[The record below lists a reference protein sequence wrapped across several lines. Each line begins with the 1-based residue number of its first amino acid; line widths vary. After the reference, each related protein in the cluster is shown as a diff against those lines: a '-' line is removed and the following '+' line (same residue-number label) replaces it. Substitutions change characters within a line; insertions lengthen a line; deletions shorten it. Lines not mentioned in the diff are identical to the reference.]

1 MSKVLIIAEAGVN
14 HNGDIDI
21 AKKLV
26 DVAAESG
33 ADIVKFQ
40 TAKAENVV
48 SRFAK
53 KAEYQIENTG
63 NGAESQ
69 LEMIQKLVLDDSAWS
84 ILIDYCKQ
92 KNIKFLSTPFDLE
105 SVDLLHNLGL
115 KIFKIPSGEITNL
128 PYLRKIGKYNKQ
140 VILSTGMA
148 NLGEI
153 ESAIAV
159 LVDSGTKRENITLL
173 QCNTEYPT
181 PFADVNLKAMKSLKK
196 AFRLPV
202 GYSDHTPGIAIPLA
216 AVGMGAK
223 VIEKHFTLDKNME
236 GPDHK
241 ASLEPCELKAMV
253 QGIREIEL
261 ALGDGIKQTS
271 ASEAKNKPIARKSI
285 VANCAI
291 KKVEIL
297 SESNLYTKR
306 PAGGISPMEWDKVI
320 GTKAVR
326 DFEPDEMI
334 EL

>member
-14 HNGDIDI
+14 HNGNIDI

-40 TAKAENVV
+40 TFKSENCV
-48 SRFAK
+48 SKNAQ
-53 KAEYQIENTG
+53 KAEYQLQTTNTQ
-63 NGAESQ
+63 ESQ
-69 LEMIQKLVLDDSAWS
+69 LDMIKKLELDLETHN
-84 ILIDYCKQ
+84 ILISYCKQ
-92 KNIKFLSTPFDLE
+92 KNIEFLSTPFDME

-261 ALGDGIKQTS
+261 ALGDGVKRTS
-271 ASEAKNKPIARKSI
+271 ESEAKNKPIARKSI

-291 KKVEIL
+291 KKGEIL

>member
-40 TAKAENVV
+40 TFKSENCV
-48 SRFAK
+48 SKNAQ
-53 KAEYQIENTG
+53 KAEYQLQTTNKQ
-63 NGAESQ
+63 ESQ
-69 LEMIQKLVLDDSAWS
+69 LDMIKKLELDLETHN
-84 ILIDYCKQ
+84 ILISYCKQ
-92 KNIKFLSTPFDLE
+92 KNIEFLSTPFDME

-181 PFADVNLKAMKSLKK
+181 PFTDVNLKAMKSLKK

-291 KKVEIL
+291 KKGEIL

-320 GTKAVR
+320 GTKAIR

>member
-21 AKKLV
+21 AKKLI

-40 TAKAENVV
+40 TFKSENCV
-48 SRFAK
+48 SKNAQ
-53 KAEYQIENTG
+53 KAEYQLQTTNKQ
-63 NGAESQ
+63 ESQ
-69 LEMIQKLVLDDSAWS
+69 LDMIKKLELDLETHN
-84 ILIDYCKQ
+84 ILISYCKQ
-92 KNIKFLSTPFDLE
+92 KNIEFLSTPFDLE

-128 PYLRKIGKYNKQ
+128 PYLRKISKYNKQ

-181 PFADVNLKAMKSLKK
+181 PFTDVNLKAMKSLKK

-291 KKVEIL
+291 KKGEIL

-320 GTKAVR
+320 GTKAIR

>member
-40 TAKAENVV
+40 TFKSENCV
-48 SRFAK
+48 SKNAQ
-53 KAEYQIENTG
+53 KAEYQLQTTNKQ
-63 NGAESQ
+63 ESQ
-69 LEMIQKLVLDDSAWS
+69 LDMIKKLELDLETHN
-84 ILIDYCKQ
+84 ILISYCKQ
-92 KNIKFLSTPFDLE
+92 KNIEFLSTPFDME

-291 KKVEIL
+291 KKGEIL

-320 GTKAVR
+320 GTKAIR

>member
-40 TAKAENVV
+40 TFKSENCV
-48 SRFAK
+48 SKNAQ
-53 KAEYQIENTG
+53 KAEYQLQTTNKQ
-63 NGAESQ
+63 ESQ
-69 LEMIQKLVLDDSAWS
+69 LDMIKKLELDLETHN
-84 ILIDYCKQ
+84 ILISYCKQ
-92 KNIKFLSTPFDLE
+92 KNIEFLSTPFDLE

-153 ESAIAV
+153 ESAIEI
-159 LVDSGTKRENITLL
+159 LVNSGTNRNNITLL

-181 PFADVNLKAMKSLKK
+181 PFSDVNLKVIKSLKK

-291 KKVEIL
+291 KKGEIL

-320 GTKAVR
+320 GTKAIR

>member
-40 TAKAENVV
+40 TFKSENCV
-48 SRFAK
+48 SKNAQ
-53 KAEYQIENTG
+53 KAEYQLQTTNKQ
-63 NGAESQ
+63 ESQ
-69 LEMIQKLVLDDSAWS
+69 LDMIKKLELDLETHN
-84 ILIDYCKQ
+84 ILISYCKQ
-92 KNIKFLSTPFDLE
+92 KNIEFLSTPFDME

-153 ESAIAV
+153 ESAIEI
-159 LVDSGTKRENITLL
+159 LVNSGTNRNNITLL

-181 PFADVNLKAMKSLKK
+181 PFSDVNLKVIKSLKK

-271 ASEAKNKPIARKSI
+271 PSEAKNKPIARKSI

-291 KKVEIL
+291 KKGEIL

-320 GTKAVR
+320 GTKAIR
-326 DFEPDEMI
+326 DFEPDEVI